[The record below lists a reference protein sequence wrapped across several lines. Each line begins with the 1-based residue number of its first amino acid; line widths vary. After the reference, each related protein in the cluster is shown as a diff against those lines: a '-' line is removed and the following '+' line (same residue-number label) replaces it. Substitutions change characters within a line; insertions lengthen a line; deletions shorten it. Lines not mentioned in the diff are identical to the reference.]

1 MPDLRKTLFEQDLGY
16 LRILA
21 DAWQIELPVQDQKQ
35 ALAIILQAMLDPNA
49 VRESWEALPPDCQ
62 QALRSLLA
70 NKNRLLWPLFTKQ
83 NGPIREI
90 GAGRRD
96 RTRPDKTPASVTEIL
111 YYRGYL
117 GRGFFDT
124 PDGLLEFAYVPD
136 DLARLLP
143 RSPKMHSVLPARLA
157 SAAETQSILLASD
170 QILDDTCTYL
180 AALRCGMDNRDPA
193 LMQALYNRTPEFF
206 RALLLASGLINDS
219 DEPLPDQLKKFFDQP
234 RGEALAW
241 LAGNWLASSTCNDLR
256 HVPGLAAEGDWT
268 NDPLPARQAML
279 QYLGLLPAGEWW
291 SIGSFVHFIQQYS
304 PDFQRIA
311 GDYDSWY
318 LRDTLTG
325 EYLRG
330 YEFWD
335 RVDGALIRYLI
346 TGPLHWLGFID
357 LAAAESGS
365 SALAMCLSNWGTHL
379 LDARPVPDL
388 PPESDLFQ
396 TFSDAQVRAARLT
409 SRSARYQLAR
419 FAEWRGIKAGAY
431 LYRLTPKSLSAARQ
445 QSLTP
450 QQLTAL
456 LRKHA
461 QPTPP
466 VLWQA
471 IDRWEKRGA
480 EANIQAVTI
489 LRLTS
494 PEILDL
500 LKKSKA
506 ARFLGDPLGPTT
518 IIIKAKAAEKVR
530 AILAE
535 LGFLADASLDE

>member
-35 ALAIILQAMLDPNA
+35 ALEILLTRMLDPQT
-49 VRESWEALPPDCQ
+49 VRETWEALPPECK
-62 QALRSLLA
+62 QALSSLLA
-70 NKNRLLWPLFTKQ
+70 NKNRLPYSHFAKQ
-83 NGPIREI
+83 YGAIREI

-96 RTRPDKTPASVTEIL
+96 RTRPDKTPASVTEML

-143 RSPKMHSVLPARLA
+143 KSPKMAAILPARLA
-157 SAAETQSILLASD
+157 SAAETQFILPVSD

-180 AALRCGMDNRDPA
+180 AALRCGMDNRNPV
-193 LMQALYNRTPEFF
+193 LIQALYHQTPEFF
-206 RALLLASGLINDS
+206 QALLLSSGLINDS
-219 DEPLPDQLKKFFDQP
+219 GEPLPDQLKKFFDQP

-241 LAGNWLASSTCNDLR
+241 LAGNWLSSRTCNDLR
-256 HVPGLAAEGDWT
+256 HVPGLAAEGDWS
-268 NDPLPARQAML
+268 NDPLLARQALL

-291 SIGSFVHFIQQYS
+291 SIGSFIHFIKQNE
-304 PDFQRIA
+304 PDFQRAA

-325 EYLRG
+325 EFLRG
-330 YEFWD
+330 FEHWD
-335 RVDGALIRYLI
+335 QVEGALIRYLI
-346 TGPLHWLGFID
+346 CGPLHWLGFID
-357 LAAAESGS
+357 LAAAEPGA
-365 SALAMCLSNWGTHL
+365 SALAMRLSAWWAYL
-379 LDARPVPDL
+379 LDARPVPGL
-388 PPESDLFQ
+388 AQESELFQ
-396 TFSDAQVRAARLT
+396 TFSDAQIRAPRLAP
-409 SRSARYQLAR
+409 RSARYQLAR
-419 FAEWRGIKAGAY
+419 FAEWRGTKAGAY

-445 QSLTP
+445 QGLTP

-466 VLWQA
+466 VLWKA

-480 EANIQAVTI
+480 EATIQAVTI
-489 LRLTS
+489 LRLAS
-494 PEILDL
+494 PELL
-500 LKKSKA
+500 EQLKKSKA

-535 LGFLADASLDE
+535 LGFLADAPLDE